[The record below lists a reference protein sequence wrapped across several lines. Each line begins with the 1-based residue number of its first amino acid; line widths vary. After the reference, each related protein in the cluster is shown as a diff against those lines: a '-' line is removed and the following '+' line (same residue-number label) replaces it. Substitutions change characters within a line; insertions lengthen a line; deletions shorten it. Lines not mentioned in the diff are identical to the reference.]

1 MTTGLECLSM
11 LLVGS
16 AGVVGVHAGLEG
28 LAVLVVRGASGF
40 LWVRVPIFSAGLLR
54 GEGGECWR
62 YENDLGEIM
71 VGKSPCERFPVTN
84 KAPSPV
90 LARQL

>member
-16 AGVVGVHAGLEG
+16 AGVVGVHAGLVG
-28 LAVLVVRGASGF
+28 LVVRGASGF

-62 YENDLGEIM
+62 YGNDLGEIM
-71 VGKSPCERFPVTN
+71 AGKSPCERFPVTN
-84 KAPSPV
+84 EAPSAV
-90 LARQL
+90 LG